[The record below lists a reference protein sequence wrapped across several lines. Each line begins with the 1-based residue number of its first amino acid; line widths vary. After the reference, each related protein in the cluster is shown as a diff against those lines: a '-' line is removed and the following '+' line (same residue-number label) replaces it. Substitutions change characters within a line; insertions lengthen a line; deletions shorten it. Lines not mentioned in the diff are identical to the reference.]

1 MMYED
6 IKDFNQ
12 RCEEHP
18 DHQSG
23 MVNESMLKERLH
35 EEIDELRAYIES
47 DAKQRAE
54 FAGVRVWLG
63 DRVAQIVVTKCA
75 VSNSVRGAELDDAF
89 KQCLKYLEVN

>member
-1 MMYED
+1 MYED

-35 EEIDELRAYIES
+35 EEIDELRAYIEN
-47 DAKQRAE
+47 DVTQRGE

-63 DRVAQIVVTKCA
+63 SMVTQIVVPKCA
-75 VSNSVRGAELDDAF
+75 IENSVRGAELNDAF
-89 KQCLKYLEVN
+89 KQCLKYLGVN